1 MHSVKEKIGSYTA
14 KGGFDNEHDI
24 VAKFNNWK
32 SDRLVQA
39 WLLILSYDF
48 HKMQYLQAT
57 QIPSNIGK
65 EKVKEFGVTE
75 EKIAETKKYQK
86 ADVQIQ
92 VRITIDEVLYIE
104 NISLKKANE
113 SVGFNQVDKRKVDT
127 YQTMWNFSPEIAN
140 LLKLFTGEIKPSD
153 LQQKTIKDSRRIN
166 FQEMT
171 EENRGSIIAFFT
183 KNKHQIINDMF
194 QGRGALKADWMLVTC
209 KNKDGTLTWV
219 LKDIIMVCNF
229 YSQGEVN
236 ISPRGSLKI
245 GKVTMQRKGGTP
257 DPTSLQFKCNPL
269 ELFKA

>member
-32 SDRLVQA
+32 SDRLVQV
-39 WLLILSYDF
+39 WLLILGYDF

-65 EKVKEFGVTE
+65 EK
-75 EKIAETKKYQK
+75 
-86 ADVQIQ
+86 
-92 VRITIDEVLYIE
+92 
-104 NISLKKANE
+104 ANE
-113 SVGFNQVDKRKVDT
+113 SSGFNQVDKRKVDT

-140 LLKLFTGEIKPSD
+140 LLKLFTGKIKPSD
-153 LQQKTIKDSRRIN
+153 LQQETIKDSRRIN

-171 EENRGSIIAFFT
+171 DENRGSIIAFFT
-183 KNKHQIINDMF
+183 KNKHQIINDIF

-219 LKDIIMVCNF
+219 LKDIITVCNF

-269 ELFKA
+269 KLFKA